1 MTPYFNFFFGTPH
14 KTIREEKVATM
25 VQWSANQATG
35 NPKKKEK
42 KSTSHSQE
50 FFNRLRARSKK
61 N

>member
-35 NPKKKEK
+35 NPKKKK
-42 KSTSHSQE
+42 K
-50 FFNRLRARSKK
+50 KK
-61 N
+61 ALVTVRNF